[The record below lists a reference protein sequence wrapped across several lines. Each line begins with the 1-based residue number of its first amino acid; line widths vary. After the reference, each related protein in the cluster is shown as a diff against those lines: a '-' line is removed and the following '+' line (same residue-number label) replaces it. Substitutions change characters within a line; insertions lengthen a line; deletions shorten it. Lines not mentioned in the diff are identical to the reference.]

1 MVKKEKEIWKTYPKY
16 PFIQAS
22 NLGRVRT
29 KDRTVT
35 RSNGR
40 KYHVKGRVLKQQ
52 LNNMGYM
59 YVVFGVN
66 GKHVHLLVHRI
77 VATCFL
83 LNPNNLPEVN
93 HIDNDPT
100 NNCASN
106 LEWCT
111 SKYNSD
117 YKKNFGS
124 SSAQVLGRPV
134 IAVNLET
141 SEVLWFESQHEAER
155 QLGVDQRNISAVVK
169 GKRNKTGD
177 YWFCYADEDAVEKT
191 RAKFGDKIA
200 NKVGKLMNEHHN

>member
-1 MVKKEKEIWKTYPKY
+1 MENDEEVWKTYPDV
-16 PFIQAS
+16 PFIEAS
-22 NLGRVRT
+22 NLGRIRT
-29 KDRTVT
+29 KDRVVT

-40 KYHVKGRVLKQQ
+40 KYYVKGRVLKQQ
-52 LNNMGYM
+52 INNMGYM
-59 YVVFGVN
+59 YVAFGVN

-117 YKKNFGS
+117 YKKKFLVVIRT
-124 SSAQVLGRPV
+124 SAWTP
-134 IAVNLET
+134 
-141 SEVLWFESQHEAER
+141 S
-155 QLGVDQRNISAVVK
+155 D
-169 GKRNKTGD
+169 
-177 YWFCYADEDAVEKT
+177 CC
-191 RAKFGDKIA
+191 
-200 NKVGKLMNEHHN
+200 